1 MEHPSSED
9 EEDALDG
16 DYVAPDMSASDASD
30 DDEGD
35 EEEES
40 ADEGA
45 KPVDKGKVST
55 PSAAPLGVVNT
66 RRVVRRTGPTAAV
79 AGRPRR
85 EQRNGLLG
93 PRCVRA

>member
-16 DYVAPDMSASDASD
+16 DYVAPDVSASDASD

-55 PSAAPLGVVNT
+55 PPAAPF
-66 RRVVRRTGPTAAV
+66 
-79 AGRPRR
+79 GR
-85 EQRNGLLG
+85 
-93 PRCVRA
+93 C

>member
-35 EEEES
+35 EEE
-40 ADEGA
+40 DEGEV
-45 KPVDKGKVST
+45 PG
-55 PSAAPLGVVNT
+55 
-66 RRVVRRTGPTAAV
+66 RRLA
-79 AGRPRR
+79 
-85 EQRNGLLG
+85 
-93 PRCVRA
+93 